1 MDYQAATSTG
11 FRVSTPAYEG
21 PLELLLDLIEQR
33 KLLVNDI
40 SLAAVTDDYVQHV
53 RGQASFPI
61 EAVANFIQIAATL
74 LLIKSKSLIPDLTLT
89 EEEQEDIQD
98 LEERLKRYEQIREAA
113 RTLSR
118 LFGKRVLLSRGERA
132 PEPMFAPSNDLST
145 SALSQALNDMLS
157 AIEKKEKL
165 PEVRVRPMITIEEM
179 MGKLADRVQSA
190 MTLSFKEFTGSV
202 KEKVE
207 VIVSFL
213 ALLELVKQGA
223 IDASQHE
230 QFADIRLTNTQTSN
244 VPHYG

>member
-1 MDYQAATSTG
+1 MDYHASASSG
-11 FRVSTPAYEG
+11 FSVRTPAYEG

-53 RGQASFPI
+53 KSQASFPM

-118 LFGKRVLLSRGERA
+118 LFGRRVMLSRGERA
-132 PEPMFAPSNDLST
+132 PEPMFAPSKDLST
-145 SALSQALNDMLS
+145 EALAQALNEMLA

-179 MGKLADRVQSA
+179 MGKLAERVQSA
-190 MTLSFKEFTGSV
+190 MTLSFKEFAGGV

-230 QFADIRLTNTQTSN
+230 AFADIRLTNTQAS
-244 VPHYG
+244 VPKY

>member
-1 MDYQAATSTG
+1 MEPHTTHAG
-11 FRVSTPAYEG
+11 FSVQTPAYQG

-40 SLAAVTDDYVQHV
+40 ALADVTDEYIQHV
-53 RGQASFPI
+53 RSQASFPM

-89 EEEQEDIQD
+89 EEEQEDIKD
-98 LEERLKRYEQIREAA
+98 LELRLKQYEQIREAA

-118 LFGKRVLLSRGERA
+118 LFGRQVMLARGEK
-132 PEPMFAPSNDLST
+132 PTEPIFAPSKDLSPESLA
-145 SALSQALNDMLS
+145 SALSDLLAAL
-157 AIEKKEKL
+157 EKKEKL

-179 MGKLADRVQSA
+179 MGKLAERVA
-190 MTLSFKEFTGSV
+190 HTMTLSFKEFSAGA

-223 IDASQHE
+223 IDAAQHE
-230 QFADIRLTNTQTSN
+230 QFADIRLTNTQASI
-244 VPHYG
+244 PRY

>member
-1 MDYQAATSTG
+1 MDYAPAHTG
-11 FRVSTPAYEG
+11 FSVKTPAYEG

-53 RGQASFPI
+53 RNQSSFPM

-89 EEEQEDIQD
+89 EEEQEDIHD
-98 LEERLKRYEQIREAA
+98 LEERLKQYEQVREAA

-118 LFGKRVLLSRGERA
+118 LFGKRVMLARGERT
-132 PEPMFAPSNDLST
+132 PEPMFAPSKDLST
-145 SALSQALNDMLS
+145 ETLAQALNDMLA

-165 PEVRVRPMITIEEM
+165 PEVRVRPMVTIEEM
-179 MGKLADRVQSA
+179 MGKLAERVQTA
-190 MTLSFKEFTGSV
+190 MTLSFKEFAGSA

-230 QFADIRLTNTQTSN
+230 AFADIRLTNTQSSA
-244 VPHYG
+244 VPRY